1 MSLEFVLQKIRTQI
15 LEERQEKELKI
26 TRHLKK
32 IKNKDN
38 NTFYYETRVN
48 NTQIQIGFMNTNDQH
63 IQNYLNSI

>member
-1 MSLEFVLQKIRTQI
+1 MSLEFILQKIRTRI
-15 LEERQEKELKI
+15 LEEHQEKELKI
-26 TRHLKK
+26 TRNLKK
-32 IKNKDN
+32 IKNKN